1 MNQLFDVINV
11 AGVVLEVLIALSYFK
26 TISNKKQ
33 IPTYVEVLICLGSII
48 IQSVVILTVTQQVV
62 VTVVLFLIVLGL
74 SFVYRQSMLKRLAF
88 SAILMVMF
96 LLAEMVI
103 GLILTMILKVS
114 VEQLS
119 GNVLYY
125 MQGALISKLIMF
137 VIIKIVGLF
146 SIKSEVK
153 ISGGIY
159 TLLMTLPVATGMVV
173 YVLAEFAYESM
184 ATSLLVMSTIAA
196 ILLIAA
202 NILVFYLFEH
212 HIKLTDSR
220 NKEQLIKQQLEYNVN
235 YYKELAHRQQ
245 ITNKTMHDLKNQL
258 FALREILKENPKDG
272 TERINDICEDVLASY
287 SLRFTGI
294 EAVDALI
301 TSKVQTMEEHGIK
314 FSNSIYI
321 SMENTLDVFDLCV
334 LLGNLLD
341 NAIEA
346 NQKVEIK
353 DRYISLN
360 IIQQFDFLSIS
371 IRNAVNEN
379 VKIDKTGIATTK
391 KNKELHGFGLQSVK
405 EIVNKYNGNYT
416 FRQEQNNFE
425 TIIMVSML

>member
-173 YVLAEFAYESM
+173 YVLAEFTYESM
-184 ATSLLVMSTIAA
+184 ATRLLVMSTIAA

-360 IIQQFDFLSIS
+360 IIQQFDFLSIN

>member
-62 VTVVLFLIVLGL
+62 VTVVLFLIVMGL

-119 GNVLYY
+119 ENVLCY

-146 SIKSEVK
+146 SVKSDVK

-184 ATSLLVMSTIAA
+184 ATSLLAMSTIAA

-360 IIQQFDFLSIS
+360 IIQQFDFLSIN

>member
-146 SIKSEVK
+146 SVKSDVK

-184 ATSLLVMSTIAA
+184 ATSLLAMSTIAA

-360 IIQQFDFLSIS
+360 IIQQFDFLSIN

>member
-48 IQSVVILTVTQQVV
+48 IQSVVILTVAQQVV

-184 ATSLLVMSTIAA
+184 ATSLLAMSTIAA

-360 IIQQFDFLSIS
+360 IIQQFDFLSINIS
-371 IRNAVNEN
+371 NAVNEN

-416 FRQEQNNFE
+416 FRQQQNNFE

>member
-1 MNQLFDVINV
+1 
-11 AGVVLEVLIALSYFK
+11 
-26 TISNKKQ
+26 
-33 IPTYVEVLICLGSII
+33 
-48 IQSVVILTVTQQVV
+48 
-62 VTVVLFLIVLGL
+62 
-74 SFVYRQSMLKRLAF
+74 
-88 SAILMVMF
+88 
-96 LLAEMVI
+96 
-103 GLILTMILKVS
+103 
-114 VEQLS
+114 
-119 GNVLYY
+119 

-184 ATSLLVMSTIAA
+184 ATSLLAMSTIAA

-314 FSNSIYI
+314 FSHSIYI
-321 SMENTLDVFDLCV
+321 STENTLDVFDLCV

-360 IIQQFDFLSIS
+360 IIQQFDFLSIN

-416 FRQEQNNFE
+416 FRQQQNNFE